1 MQKEP
6 CCGKKGRSQII
17 GAIPLSTIWG
27 ERVIAAGELTDGK
40 DDIAA
45 IRRAVDSIDSQMGL
59 VLLDELSR

>member
-1 MQKEP
+1 M
-6 CCGKKGRSQII
+6 
-17 GAIPLSTIWG
+17 
-27 ERVIAAGELTDGK
+27 IAAGELTDGK